1 MHYKFIKDNSGNFD
15 VGEMCECLGTARS
28 AYYSWLRRSQGARA
42 RQDEVFKERIKQVYE
57 LANRRYGYRPIHQH
71 LKDEN
76 VDCGRDRTLRL
87 MKEMGISGIQSKS
100 FKPQVTDSNHDF
112 GYSPNLLKT
121 YGKPVG
127 INQVWVADT
136 TYLKINEGWSYLA
149 TVMDLYSRRIIGW
162 SVSSHNDSALV
173 SEALQGAIW
182 NRGGEIPK
190 GLIHHSDRGS
200 TYASSS
206 YQKLLGRYLIE
217 SSMSAKGNCYDNA
230 AMESFYGRYKTA
242 SVRKQVFAGEDQ
254 ARRNAFEYIEL
265 FYNRFRKHSSL
276 GYKNPV
282 QFEKQI
288 LPPAGGNPP
297 SLMACRESNTN
308 LNYQN
313 N

>member
-1 MHYKFIKDNSGNFD
+1 MS
-15 VGEMCECLGTARS
+15 
-28 AYYSWLRRSQGARA
+28 ARA
-42 RQDEVFKERIKQVYE
+42 QQDQVFKERIQQVRKQAE
-57 LANRRYGYRPIHQH
+57 RRYGYRPIYHH

-76 VDCGRDRTLRL
+76 IGCGRDRTLRL
-87 MKEMGISGIQSKS
+87 MKEMGIEGIQSEG
-100 FKPQVTDSNHDF
+100 FKPQVTDSKHAF
-112 GYSPNLLKT
+112 GYSPNLLKKLGT
-121 YGKPVG
+121 PDG
-127 INQVWVADT
+127 IKQFWVVDT
-136 TYLKINEGWSYLA
+136 TYLKINGGWSYLA
-149 TVMDLYSRRIIGW
+149 TVMDLFSRRIIGW

-173 SEALQGAIW
+173 CQALQGAIW

-200 TYASSS
+200 TYASDTC
-206 YQKLLGRYLIE
+206 QRLLGRYSMK

-242 SVRKQVFAGEDQ
+242 SVRKQVFAGEEQ
-254 ARRNAFEYIEL
+254 ARRNAFEYIEQ

-282 QFEKQI
+282 QFEEEY

-297 SLMACRESNTN
+297 SLTACPKTDMN